1 MPTCPFCA
9 KQVPDE
15 SFVCPHCLRAQPV
28 VIPTSG
34 RGKGSS
40 GKSIPGWV
48 RPVALVAGLVGLGSY
63 AFRDYHR
70 APPPEPMVET
80 VAAQPAIT
88 IAPPLDLSIA
98 DSAAAKIEAGGHLT
112 FLFSGKGRTGCRVR
126 GSVQGLSGGNREVE
140 VSIVDRDGL
149 ADLEAGRRPRTYY
162 ESGSTSAAS
171 IDVNLDGRTEYALVV
186 ANPGAPGRARTVRL
200 RSIRADCAD

>member
-28 VIPTSG
+28 VIPNS
-34 RGKGSS
+34 RRQESSKKGV
-40 GKSIPGWV
+40 PGWV
-48 RPVALVAGLVGLGSY
+48 RPVALLAALVGLGSY

-70 APPPEPMVET
+70 APPPEPVVET
-80 VAAQPAIT
+80 VAAPPTIT
-88 IAPPLDLSIA
+88 IAPPLDLIIA
-98 DSAAAKIEAGGHLT
+98 DSAAAKIAPGGHLA
-112 FLFSGKGRTGCRVR
+112 FVFSGRGRTGCRVR
-126 GSVQGLSGGNREVE
+126 GSVQGLSGGDRQVE

-149 ADLEAGRRPRTYY
+149 TELEAGRKPRTYY

-171 IDVNLDGRTEYALVV
+171 LDLNLDGRTEYVLVV
-186 ANPGAPGRARTVRL
+186 ANPGSRGRAKTVRL